1 MTASMQAG
9 NAAARAPA
17 ATVDVR
23 PFACPFT
30 WVKTRVALERL
41 AIGDV
46 LEVWLRAG
54 EPLESVPRSAEEE
67 GHRVVTVEP
76 LPAEAGPDGFRV
88 LLEKRPP
95 HAPAVLP

>member
-1 MTASMQAG
+1 MTARARAG
-9 NAAARAPA
+9 AAQEAPA
-17 ATVDVR
+17 AIVDVR

-41 AIGDV
+41 AVGDV

-67 GHRVVTVEP
+67 GHRVVAVEP

-88 LLEKRPP
+88 LLEKRP
-95 HAPAVLP
+95 HAEPAVLP